1 MPEKVNLPAFTMA
14 RFYYDRMGTERGSS
28 SGERHA
34 AGDKDY
40 FSAPDVVLVLN
51 QLELPDDFVDADL
64 DQIREVVSDPQARA
78 EVQVLPGAEPRDP
91 FTAAA
96 VIFVIRF
103 VTSHGLEVSLVVLEA
118 GIWKGVRSLFGTL
131 SRRPPEGEA
140 HEPARRFR
148 VGITYPD
155 GMTVTV
161 EAASAEEL
169 REAVRTLRAAG
180 T

>member
-1 MPEKVNLPAFTMA
+1 MPERANLPAFTMA
-14 RFYYDRMGTERGSS
+14 RLYYDRMRTEGGSS

-34 AGDKDY
+34 AGDKGY
-40 FSAPDVVLVLN
+40 FSAPDVVLILN
-51 QLELPDDFVDADL
+51 QLELPDDFLDADL
-64 DQIREVVSDPQARA
+64 DQIREVVSDSRARA
-78 EVQVLPGAEPRDP
+78 EVQVLSGAEPRDP

-96 VIFVIRF
+96 VIFVIHF

-118 GIWKGVRSLFGTL
+118 GIWEGVRSLFGTL
-131 SRRPPEGEA
+131 CRRPHEGEA

>member
-1 MPEKVNLPAFTMA
+1 MPERVDLPALTVA
-14 RFYYDRMGTERGSS
+14 RHYYDRMGTEGGSS
-28 SGERHA
+28 SAERPA
-34 AGDKDY
+34 AGDKGY

-64 DQIREVVSDPQARA
+64 DLIREVVSDSQARA

-96 VIFVIRF
+96 AIFDIHF
-103 VTSHGLEVSLVVLEA
+103 VTSHGLEVSLVGLEA
-118 GIWKGVRSLFGTL
+118 GIWQGVRSLFGTL
-131 SRRPPEGEA
+131 SRRRPEGEA
-140 HEPARRFR
+140 HETARRFR

-161 EAASAEEL
+161 EAASAKEL
-169 REAVRTLRAAG
+169 REAVRTPRAAG